1 MATEHENATI
11 LIVDD
16 NEMNRDV
23 LARRIKRIGAGVRA
37 VESGEEALE
46 ILQKESFDLVLL
58 DLMMP
63 GMNGYEVLSHIKQ
76 NPETQELP
84 VIMISAVDDLESV
97 VRCIEMGAAD
107 YLFKP
112 FNPVL
117 LKARITAILRQR
129 RGLLLEKISQQLTQ
143 IHEMTQELM
152 QLEEL
157 NPKIREQ
164 LENIYSASQQA
175 QAIYAEDSGGDIT

>member
-1 MATEHENATI
+1 MAGSSQNAAI

-23 LARRIKRIGAGVRA
+23 LARRIKRIGAEVTMC
-37 VESGEEALE
+37 ENGEEALA
-46 ILQKESFDLVLL
+46 ILEDSHFDLVLL

-63 GMNGYEVLSHIKQ
+63 GMSGYEVLEHIKD
-76 NPETQELP
+76 NPKTRDLP

-97 VRCIEMGAAD
+97 VRCIELGAAD

-117 LKARITAILRQR
+117 LKARINAILRQR
-129 RGLLLEKISQQLTQ
+129 RGLLLEKISQQLNQ
-143 IHEMTQELM
+143 IHQITQDLM
-152 QLEEL
+152 QLDEL
-157 NPKIREQ
+157 NPQVKEQ
-164 LENIYSASQQA
+164 LIHIYEASLQA
-175 QAIYAEDSGGDIT
+175 QAIYADRDEGDEP

>member
-1 MATEHENATI
+1 MAASSQNATI

-23 LARRIKRIGAGVRA
+23 LARRIKRIGAEVMMC
-37 VESGEEALE
+37 ESGEEALSV
-46 ILQKESFDLVLL
+46 LANNHFDLVLL

-63 GMNGYEVLSHIKQ
+63 GMSGYEVLEHIKDD
-76 NPETQELP
+76 PKTRDLP

-97 VRCIEMGAAD
+97 VRCIELGAAD

-117 LKARITAILRQR
+117 LKARINAILRQR
-129 RGLLLEKISQQLTQ
+129 RGVLLEKISRQLNEIRQTSQDLLQ
-143 IHEMTQELM
+143 IETLDPQV
-152 QLEEL
+152 
-157 NPKIREQ
+157 KEQ
-164 LENIYSASQQA
+164 LVHIHDASLQA
-175 QAIYAEDSGGDIT
+175 QAIYDSGDERNEP